1 MINPVTD
8 IAGLNS
14 VSRVVLGN
22 AAHSLVGM
30 MLRPIKRIE
39 GSHPASSTVTVLAAS
54 FLGRRFQT

>member
-30 MLRPIKRIE
+30 MLRPI
-39 GSHPASSTVTVLAAS
+39 
-54 FLGRRFQT
+54 